1 MGSQAGQVSRRAG
14 AWARRLV
21 LSEYLVLVLGAAYY
35 LALVPLFPEVR
46 SGVYL
51 NNLLLGAL
59 PLLVLALGQMFVLLT
74 GGIERIAQRHYI
86 LADNWDPSPF
96 RHFAAKLAGKPGW
109 EVTTMKVGHDIMV
122 DMPQELAEFLLRL
135 A

>member
-1 MGSQAGQVSRRAG
+1 MMQPIPAEVFGIAERNRAWVDRRCRPQA
-14 AWARRLV
+14 
-21 LSEYLVLVLGAAYY
+21 
-35 LALVPLFPEVR
+35 LATFEMP
-46 SGVYL
+46 
-51 NNLLLGAL
+51 
-59 PLLVLALGQMFVLLT
+59 VLLT

-109 EVTTMKVGHDIMV
+109 AVTTMKVGHDIMV